1 MNMIRQIFP
10 YLHPLMTK
18 PMIHLCQKD
27 LPVGILA
34 FVCGCMIASHVAMS
48 PAFADPANAK
58 SRSAESSNETDATL
72 QPLSKRFAN
81 KDTAEVPD
89 FQKHVIPLLGRLG
102 CNGRACHGSFQGRGG
117 FQLSLFGYD
126 FKADHDALL
135 DAASGR
141 VDVDDVAES
150 LILSKPSDADL
161 HEGGKRFD
169 KGTWQHH
176 VLQQWIK
183 AGATHDANTIHELN
197 RVDISPAE
205 ILFSDKGETVK
216 LTAIAH
222 WKDGSSEDV
231 TELCR
236 FSSNNDA
243 IAEIDNTGR
252 IQSGGRG
259 DTHVVVY
266 YDKAVIPVP
275 VIRPVGASIQSIAS
289 QPKHSIDRLVK
300 QKLDKLGIVPSGL
313 CTDSEF
319 IRRASLDITGILP
332 EAEVVRQ
339 FLADDSVNKREEL
352 IDGLLASPGY
362 AAWWATRFSDWT
374 GNSDEQLTN
383 VLPIRN
389 AATRLWYEW
398 LRARLQKN
406 VPYDEIIEGIVT
418 AENRQPNEDY
428 VSYCETMTQ
437 ACKPGN
443 EKLFAERDGLPI
455 FWGRRNFIK
464 PEERAIGFAY
474 TFLGVRIECA
484 QCHKHP
490 FDKWSKNDF
499 ESFSKL
505 FTPIRYN
512 ANLVN
517 KESKQERQELLDAIT
532 NGEKLR
538 GGDLRRAVQK
548 SAQQGKTVPFG
559 ELIFDDSNIKRLR
572 KTQAQAQR
580 KRGKPRAIKIPT
592 GKILGVEEL
601 VPLDVDPR
609 DALMAWLRSA
619 DNPYFAKAI
628 VNRVWSNYFGDG
640 IVSPTD
646 DMNLANPPVNQP
658 LMDHLADEFIR
669 HDFDLKWLH
678 HKIVTSETYQR
689 SSETNATNLMDRT
702 NFSHHVPRRLPAE
715 VVYDA
720 VILATGSDQHAEK
733 IRTDLNQM
741 AIAEGKPKRRNQQ
754 DFALEVFGQSIR
766 ESNCDCDRS
775 DAPSLLQSIY
785 LRNDA
790 DMHKRLSDKNGWVA
804 QACSELGV
812 AGPENSPEPRKAA
825 SRKRAESYRKQFL
838 LRVAQY
844 QKLSVEKQSGAK
856 PQLQRDYNRMN
867 AKLKSMKLDVP
878 KLSKLLKD
886 RNAWPE
892 LNAPNSIK
900 APVKTIRELIEEAY
914 LRTLSRY
921 PEPEETEISV
931 SFIEESKTPADGM
944 QSLLWAL
951 VNTKEFIL
959 SH

>member
-1 MNMIRQIFP
+1 MIFF
-10 YLHPLMTK
+10 
-18 PMIHLCQKD
+18 CQKH
-27 LPVGILA
+27 LSVGILS
-34 FVCGCMIASHVAMS
+34 FVFACVIASLAPLT
-48 PAFADPANAK
+48 PAFAEPAKVK
-58 SRSAESSNETDATL
+58 SPSEEKSNEAEAIL
-72 QPLSKRFAN
+72 QPLSERFAH
-81 KDTAEVPD
+81 KDTTEVPD
-89 FQKHVIPLLGRLG
+89 FQKHVVPLLGRLG

-126 FKADHDALL
+126 FKTDHEALL
-135 DAASGR
+135 EDASGR
-141 VDVDDVAES
+141 VDIDDVAES

-161 HEGGKRFD
+161 HEGGKRFA
-169 KGTWQHH
+169 KGSWQHH
-176 VLQQWIK
+176 VLKRWIDV
-183 AGATHDANTIHELN
+183 GAQYDSNLIRELD
-197 RVDISPAE
+197 RIDVSPAE
-205 ILFSDKGETVK
+205 ILFSKKGETVK
-216 LTAIAH
+216 LTAVAH

-243 IAEIDNTGR
+243 IAEIDETGR
-252 IQSGGRG
+252 IQSGERG

-275 VIRPVGASIQSIAS
+275 VVRPVGVSIKSTAP
-289 QPKHSIDRLVK
+289 QPKHPIDRLVK
-300 QKLDKLGIVPSGL
+300 EKLDKLGIVPSGI
-313 CTDSEF
+313 CNDSEF

-332 EAEVVRQ
+332 QAEAVRQ
-339 FLADDSVNKREEL
+339 FLADNSANKREQL
-352 IDGLLASPGY
+352 IERLLESPGY

-383 VLPIRN
+383 VFPIRN
-389 AATRLWYEW
+389 VATRLWYEW
-398 LRARLQKN
+398 IRVRLEKN
-406 VPYDEIIEGIVT
+406 MPYDEIVEGIVT
-418 AENRQPNEDY
+418 ADNRQPNEDY
-428 VSYCETMTQ
+428 LSYCETMTQ

-443 EKLFAERDGLPI
+443 EELFAERDGLPM
-455 FWGRRNFIK
+455 FWGRRNFVK

-505 FTPIRYN
+505 FTPIRYT
-512 ANLVN
+512 ANLV
-517 KESKQERQELLDAIT
+517 KKDARQEQKELLDALT
-532 NGEKLR
+532 NGKKLK

-548 SAQQGKTVPFG
+548 GAQQGKVVPFG
-559 ELIFDDSNIKRLR
+559 ELIIADNNIQRL
-572 KTQAQAQR
+572 KKSQAQNQR
-580 KRGKPRAIKIPT
+580 KGGKSRAIRIPT
-592 GKILGVEEL
+592 GKILGEEEL
-601 VPLDVDPR
+601 VPLDTDTR
-609 DALMAWLRSA
+609 DALMAWLRSVN
-619 DNPYFAKAI
+619 NPYFAKAI

-658 LMDHLADEFIR
+658 LMDYLANEFIK

-678 HKIVTSETYQR
+678 QKIVTSETYQR
-689 SSETNATNLMDRT
+689 SADTNATNMMDRT

-720 VILATGSDQHAEK
+720 VVLATGSDQHAEK
-733 IRTDLNQM
+733 LRTELDQM
-741 AIAEGKPKRRNQQ
+741 AIAEGKAIRRNQQ
-754 DFALEVFGQSIR
+754 DFALEVFGQSMR

-775 DAPSLLQSIY
+775 DSPSLLQSIY

-812 AGPENSPEPRKAA
+812 AGPKSSSDPRAA
-825 SRKRAESYRKQFL
+825 ITQKRADNYRKLFL
-838 LRVAQY
+838 SRVAQY
-844 QKLSVEKQSGAK
+844 EKLPAEKQKKSK
-856 PQLQRDYNRMN
+856 LQLQRDHNRLVTKM
-867 AKLKSMKLDVP
+867 KSLKFDVP
-878 KLSKLLKD
+878 KLAGLLKD
-886 RNAWPE
+886 KNAWPQ
-892 LNAPNSIK
+892 LNATVSIK
-900 APVKTIRELIEEAY
+900 APVKTVQQLIEEAY

-931 SFIEESKTPADGM
+931 TFIEESETPAVGV